1 MHLGQVQDFP
11 HGRARR
17 TAKKEPEMLRAPS
30 RRASGCGLERDED
43 QSPNHGKGEQ
53 RRLDGVNE
61 IHGTNFAGKV
71 TPPALS
77 QRTCSQSVGDAGLR
91 FVGFSRLASRHAP
104 SRGYLWAS
112 GRLAMGDPASTACI
126 LELLVIYLQCIPKG
140 LAPYQPT
147 LPGARW
153 SE

>member
-1 MHLGQVQDFP
+1 MPMRLGQAQGCP
-11 HGRARR
+11 HGQARGMANEGPETLRFPGKRA
-17 TAKKEPEMLRAPS
+17 L
-30 RRASGCGLERDED
+30 GCGLEGDED
-43 QSPNHGKGEQ
+43 QCPNHGKGEQ
-53 RRLDGVNE
+53 RRLDGMNE
-61 IHGTNFAGKV
+61 IHDTNFAGKA

-91 FVGFSRLASRHAP
+91 FAGFPRLAT
-104 SRGYLWAS
+104 GN
-112 GRLAMGDPASTACI
+112 GEPASTACI

>member
-1 MHLGQVQDFP
+1 MRLGQAQGCP

-17 TAKKEPEMLRAPS
+17 TAKKEPEMLRPPR

-61 IHGTNFAGKV
+61 IHDTNFAGKV

-77 QRTCSQSVGDAGLR
+77 QRTCSQSVGDVGLR
-91 FVGFSRLASRHAP
+91 FVDFSRLATGNGGSSIH
-104 SRGYLWAS
+104 SLHS
-112 GRLAMGDPASTACI
+112 
-126 LELLVIYLQCIPKG
+126 
-140 LAPYQPT
+140 
-147 LPGARW
+147 
-153 SE
+153 